1 MTEAFQPNLDFTA
14 AEQVDAR
21 EAFVVDLDG
30 YEGPLHVLLALARTQ
45 KVDLLKLSITR
56 LAEQYLAFVHEARR
70 RNFSLAADYLVM
82 ASWLAYLKSRLLL
95 PRTEKGK
102 GGEMPAEERKA
113 VEAITARPQ
122 LKRDVFARGDPQA
135 TVIVPSDRIDASLYE
150 LMAAYVTQRRREEQR
165 HYNPGQRVEAFA
177 LEAARDWLREVL
189 PRLEQ
194 WTSLEQ
200 VAPARRGEDGPTQ
213 ASFTASTL
221 SASLELVKE
230 GAMDVKQAE
239 AFAELYLNGMPPS
252 LKLALSI
259 TDLAFI
265 AYWIAAALS
274 LVKVIEIP
282 PSLMFADYTVPSVV
296 AWNWS
301 FFPLDLA
308 FSIIGLAA
316 VHASRKG
323 NPIWQPLALISL
335 VLTVVAGG
343 MAVTYWAILRQFDPV
358 WFLPNLLLV
367 IWPLFFIPRLVRN
380 LGRGE

>member
-1 MTEAFQPNLDFTA
+1 MTSA
-14 AEQVDAR
+14 
-21 EAFVVDLDG
+21 
-30 YEGPLHVLLALARTQ
+30 
-45 KVDLLKLSITR
+45 
-56 LAEQYLAFVHEARR
+56 
-70 RNFSLAADYLVM
+70 
-82 ASWLAYLKSRLLL
+82 KSR
-95 PRTEKGK
+95 
-102 GGEMPAEERKA
+102 
-113 VEAITARPQ
+113 
-122 LKRDVFARGDPQA
+122 
-135 TVIVPSDRIDASLYE
+135 
-150 LMAAYVTQRRREEQR
+150 
-165 HYNPGQRVEAFA
+165 
-177 LEAARDWLREVL
+177 
-189 PRLEQ
+189 
-194 WTSLEQ
+194 
-200 VAPARRGEDGPTQ
+200 
-213 ASFTASTL
+213 
-221 SASLELVKE
+221 
-230 GAMDVKQAE
+230 
-239 AFAELYLNGMPPS
+239 NGMPPS

-274 LVKVIEIP
+274 LVKLIEIP

-343 MAVTYWAILRQFDPV
+343 MAVTYWAILRQFDLA
-358 WFLPNLLLV
+358 WFLPNLLLL